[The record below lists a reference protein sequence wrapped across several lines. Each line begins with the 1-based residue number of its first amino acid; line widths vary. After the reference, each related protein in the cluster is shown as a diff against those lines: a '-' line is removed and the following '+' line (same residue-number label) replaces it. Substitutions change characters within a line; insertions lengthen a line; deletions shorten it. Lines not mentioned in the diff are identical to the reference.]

1 MLVSFL
7 VLLGASECLHPLPEI
22 DCDPDAPI
30 HPCPSVAKNCSCGW
44 RKRIILRGRRGS
56 LQGVHKTVL
65 RFRSTIVQ
73 GPPVHPR
80 RAGFNEKATEKD
92 RFARRPGRE
101 ENRREVAM
109 DAFSEILSG
118 VKLNGAVFFTA
129 EFSAPWGFFTPESK
143 LLKPTIAPG
152 AEHLV
157 LFHLLLDG
165 EALIDLENGP
175 SFDLEPGDIVVFPHG
190 DGHHMSSGPEALKPF
205 PNYGIS
211 AKTAARDLTPLRA
224 GGGGDTSRFV
234 CGFMTC
240 DPYLSRPILSG
251 LPPVFKVNI
260 RTDRSGHWLES
271 SIMHLVEEAASGRV
285 GSEAML
291 AKLSEALFVD
301 TLRRYVGSLPEQ
313 QTGWLTG
320 ARDPIVGKSLGLLH
334 SRVAHPWTIAD
345 LADEVGISR
354 SALVER
360 FTRYLS
366 EPPMTYLTR
375 WRLQLAAR
383 SLEKTSRGVADIAA
397 EIGYES
403 EAAFNR
409 AFKREFGL
417 PPGRYRS
424 DHKSSASKKTAKP
437 LERSAAPDR

>member
-1 MLVSFL
+1 
-7 VLLGASECLHPLPEI
+7 
-22 DCDPDAPI
+22 
-30 HPCPSVAKNCSCGW
+30 
-44 RKRIILRGRRGS
+44 
-56 LQGVHKTVL
+56 
-65 RFRSTIVQ
+65 
-73 GPPVHPR
+73 
-80 RAGFNEKATEKD
+80 
-92 RFARRPGRE
+92 
-101 ENRREVAM
+101 M
-109 DAFSEILSG
+109 DAFSQILSG

-129 EFSAPWGFFTPESK
+129 EFSAPWGLTTAASNVIAAG
-143 LLKPTIAPG
+143 IAPG

-157 LFHLLLDG
+157 LYHLVVEGGAVVELADG
-165 EALIDLENGP
+165 QRTELT
-175 SFDLEPGDIVVFPHG
+175 PGDIVIFPHG
-190 DGHHMSSGPEALKPF
+190 DPHHMSSGKGATGPF

-211 AKTAARDLTPLRA
+211 AKIKSRDLSPLRA
-224 GGGGDTSRFV
+224 GGGGAISRFV
-234 CGFMTC
+234 CGWMTC

-260 RTDRSGHWLES
+260 RTDRSGEWLEN
-271 SIMHLVEEAASGRV
+271 SILHLVEESASGRI

-301 TLRRYVGSLPEQ
+301 TLRRYVASLPEQ

-334 SRVAHPWTIAD
+334 SRIAHPWTIAD
-345 LADEVGISR
+345 LADQVGISR

-383 SLEKTSRGVADIAA
+383 SLERTSRGVA
-397 EIGYES
+397 EIGSDVGYES

-409 AFKREFGL
+409 AFKREFGQ

-424 DHKSSASKKTAKP
+424 DHKSARRQELQPTP
-437 LERSAAPDR
+437 